1 MCGNVSELVEM
12 CGKRK
17 IECESLKIN
26 VLKREVRRKMTR
38 LGDWERELSG
48 WIPGDDVSS
57 GQTTS
62 AAGVS
67 RDPYK

>member
-1 MCGNVSELVEM
+1 
-12 CGKRK
+12 
-17 IECESLKIN
+17 
-26 VLKREVRRKMTR
+26 MTR

-48 WIPGDDVSS
+48 WILGDDVSS